1 MTETKLYGYVDM
13 NRLWLSSVVVLL
25 FTAIHLPYLFPGAV
39 TSALY
44 YVMVLIGI
52 VSLFGLRENIRIGS
66 IFVWAT
72 GAAALSLLNTI
83 IIGNQNVIRTGILF
97 SAFFL
102 AALFL
107 HDEVD
112 EKAFAISVYINALF
126 VLVKLLQNGVK
137 ERVYDGYSNNYVS
150 ILLLSPAVLYYAVCS
165 ARRRNC
171 SLLPAAIICI
181 LSFLMGGRGGVLST
195 GILLMGVIL
204 HKYFKERESRR
215 ERVILGIILCIVLVP
230 MLVYGMMSIFQDETS
245 DLYIVERVT
254 RLGMDGGQRLDIWSE
269 YITDMGQSWQY
280 LLFGVKQDIIINA
293 QQFAGNL
300 HNSFLFVH
308 AYLGII
314 GFVVFVGL
322 VIRAFWKSIQSGK
335 WLYFCT
341 LFTFAF
347 RGFTDHVFGSN
358 RISAIMIALVL
369 LPDFIDLSATKKNG
383 EQIQNQL

>member
-1 MTETKLYGYVDM
+1 
-13 NRLWLSSVVVLL
+13 
-25 FTAIHLPYLFPGAV
+25 
-39 TSALY
+39 
-44 YVMVLIGI
+44 
-52 VSLFGLRENIRIGS
+52 
-66 IFVWAT
+66 
-72 GAAALSLLNTI
+72 
-83 IIGNQNVIRTGILF
+83 
-97 SAFFL
+97 
-102 AALFL
+102 
-107 HDEVD
+107 
-112 EKAFAISVYINALF
+112 
-126 VLVKLLQNGVK
+126 
-137 ERVYDGYSNNYVS
+137 
-150 ILLLSPAVLYYAVCS
+150 
-165 ARRRNC
+165 
-171 SLLPAAIICI
+171 
-181 LSFLMGGRGGVLST
+181 
-195 GILLMGVIL
+195 MGVIL